1 MGELVEHGHVHPGVV
16 LHYVVHEAGPDEAA
30 ATDDDDVGGF
40 EGHKD
45 WCHATCER
53 ALQQVRSRDV

>member
-16 LHYVVHEAGPDEAA
+16 LHYVVHEAGPDEAV

-45 WCHATCER
+45 WCHAT
-53 ALQQVRSRDV
+53 

>member
-1 MGELVEHGHVHPGVV
+1 MVSLSSTVTWHPGVV

-30 ATDDDDVGGF
+30 ATDDDDVGRF

-45 WCHATCER
+45 WCHAT
-53 ALQQVRSRDV
+53 